1 MDIKKQMLVAMLS
14 TSILISQPQASE
26 SVQEKDIKDNDMPK
40 AEQTYVTD
48 EKDSS
53 FKSFMDY
60 RMITDQTSR
69 LWKLQQKAY
78 TDQNGIRKIGDYY
91 CVAMGS
97 GISSKIGDK
106 FEVELD
112 TGEII
117 KVILA
122 DQKADRHTDKT
133 NTYLDMGDGRI
144 NVVEFIVE
152 TESMPEIVQVMGD
165 VSYMPDEDFQGGV
178 EIITEL
184 S

>member
-1 MDIKKQMLVAMLS
+1 M
-14 TSILISQPQASE
+14 
-26 SVQEKDIKDNDMPK
+26 
-40 AEQTYVTD
+40 
-48 EKDSS
+48 
-53 FKSFMDY
+53 
-60 RMITDQTSR
+60 
-69 LWKLQQKAY
+69 
-78 TDQNGIRKIGDYY
+78 
-91 CVAMGS
+91 
-97 GISSKIGDK
+97 
-106 FEVELD
+106 ELD

>member
-69 LWKLQQKAY
+69 QWKLQ
-78 TDQNGIRKIGDYY
+78 
-91 CVAMGS
+91 
-97 GISSKIGDK
+97 
-106 FEVELD
+106 
-112 TGEII
+112 
-117 KVILA
+117 
-122 DQKADRHTDKT
+122 
-133 NTYLDMGDGRI
+133 
-144 NVVEFIVE
+144 
-152 TESMPEIVQVMGD
+152 
-165 VSYMPDEDFQGGV
+165 
-178 EIITEL
+178 
-184 S
+184 